1 MIRFGLVGCG
11 AIAPTHADALGR
23 IDGACLAGVYDT
35 VPERAIALAEKY
47 DVAPHDSLES
57 LCATVDAVTVCVP
70 SGHHAEVGLA
80 CARLGRHVL
89 VEKPIDTTM
98 EKAKALLDGC
108 RTAGVRLGV
117 VSQHR
122 FSRQIRRL
130 RDAVQ
135 GGELGRMLEGDASV
149 KWYRTQAY
157 YDSGDW
163 RGTWAL
169 DGGGCLMNQ
178 GIHTV
183 DMIGWIMGG
192 VAAVQARVRTVAH
205 TIEVEDQANVLVEY
219 RNGAL
224 GVIQGSTSYY
234 PGFAERL
241 EVHGEHG
248 TVVIEGDR
256 TKVWRVDPERAK
268 LGKYGDGVMGQ
279 PTPSLHLAGAAEWT
293 EDDPSAAWGEQHR
306 LQLEDF
312 AQAVADDRDP
322 FITGEMALEPLRT
335 ILAIYESARQ
345 GGARVEL

>member
-1 MIRFGLVGCG
+1 MIRFGIVGCG
-11 AIAPTHADALGR
+11 AIAPTHAEALGK
-23 IDGACLAGVYDT
+23 IEGACLAGAYDV
-35 VPERAIALAEKY
+35 VPERAAKLG
-47 DVAPHDSLES
+47 APVFESLEA
-57 LCATVDAVTVCVP
+57 LCANVDAVAVCVP
-70 SGHHAEVGLA
+70 SGRHAEVALA
-80 CARLGRHVL
+80 CARMGRHVL
-89 VEKPIDTTM
+89 VEKPIDTTL
-98 EKAKALLDGC
+98 EKAQALVDGC
-108 RTAGVRLGV
+108 RAAGVRLGV

-149 KWYRTQAY
+149 KWHRTQAY
-157 YDSGDW
+157 YDSGEW

-178 GIHTV
+178 GIHTI
-183 DMIGWIMGG
+183 DMISWIMGG
-192 VAAVQARVRTVAH
+192 VASVQARVRTAAH
-205 TIEVEDQANVLVEY
+205 DIEVEDQANVLVEY

-224 GVIQGSTSYY
+224 GVIQGSTAYY

-293 EDDPSAAWGEQHR
+293 EDDPTAAWGEQHR

-312 AQAVADDRDP
+312 AAAVREHRDP
-322 FITGEMALEPLRT
+322 FITGEMALEPMRV
-335 ILAIYESARQ
+335 ILAVYESARQ
-345 GGARVEL
+345 GGARIEL

>member
-11 AIAPTHADALGR
+11 AIHATHADALGA
-23 IDGACLAGVYDT
+23 IEGAALTGVYDI
-35 VPERAIALAEKY
+35 VPERTVAAAERY
-47 DVAPHDSLES
+47 EVPAFETLEA
-57 LCATVDAVTVCVP
+57 LCAAVDAVTVCVP
-70 SGHHAEVGLA
+70 SGRHAEVALA
-80 CARLGRHVL
+80 CARLGKHVL
-89 VEKPIDTTM
+89 VEKPIDTTY
-98 EKAKALLDGC
+98 EKAVTMVEGC
-108 RTAGVRLGV
+108 RAAGVWLGV

-130 RDAVQ
+130 REAVQ
-135 GGELGRMLEGDASV
+135 GGELGQMLAGDASV
-149 KWYRTQAY
+149 KWYRTQEY
-157 YDSGDW
+157 YDSGEW
-163 RGTWAL
+163 RGTWEL

-178 GIHTV
+178 GIHTI
-183 DMIGWIMGG
+183 DMIQWIMGG
-192 VAAVQARVRTVAH
+192 VRAVQAMVRTAAH
-205 TIEVEDQANVLVEY
+205 DIEVEDQANVLVEY
-219 RNGAL
+219 QNGAI
-224 GVIQGSTSYY
+224 GVIQGSTAYY

-293 EDDPSAAWGEQHR
+293 EDDPTSAWGEQHR
-306 LQLEDF
+306 LQLQDF
-312 AQAVADDRDP
+312 ARAVEENRDP
-322 FITGEMALEPLRT
+322 FITGEMALEPLRI

>member
-1 MIRFGLVGCG
+1 MIRFGIVGCG
-11 AIAPTHADALGR
+11 AIAPTHAEALAR
-23 IDGACLAGVYDT
+23 IEGAGLAGVYDT
-35 VPERAIALAEKY
+35 VPERTATLAEKAG
-47 DVAPHDSLES
+47 VPAFSSLES
-57 LCATVDAVTVCVP
+57 LCAEVDAVAVCVP
-70 SGHHAEVGLA
+70 SGRHAEVALA

-89 VEKPIDTTM
+89 VEKPIDTTL
-98 EKAKALLDGC
+98 EKAQALVDGC
-108 RTAGVRLGV
+108 RAAGVRLGV

-157 YDSGDW
+157 YDSGEW

-178 GIHTV
+178 GIHTI
-183 DMIGWIMGG
+183 DMISWIMGG
-192 VAAVQARVRTVAH
+192 VASVQAAVRTAAH
-205 TIEVEDQANVLVEY
+205 AIEVEDQANVLVEY
-219 RNGAL
+219 RNGAI
-224 GVIQGSTSYY
+224 GVIQGSTAYY

-248 TVVIEGDR
+248 TVVVEGDR

-268 LGKYGDGVMGQ
+268 MGKYGDGVMGQ

-293 EDDPSAAWGEQHR
+293 EDDPTAAWGEQHR
-306 LQLEDF
+306 LQLEEF
-312 AQAVADDRDP
+312 AAAVREDRDP
-322 FITGEMALEPLRT
+322 FINGEMALEPLRV
-335 ILAIYESARQ
+335 ILAVYESARQ
-345 GGARVEL
+345 GGARIEP